1 MRPTFSFPFIAL
13 TAALLLA
20 GCAGPEQKLGRGLTN
35 LTEFTRLG
43 EMNRSYEQA
52 ALFDGSAA
60 ASTTGVIRG
69 FNASVKR
76 TLYGAYEVVTFPIP
90 NYKNQDY
97 GPVLKPVGPLY
108 PASYKPGLP
117 DEPILNTDYAV
128 GFGSGE
134 TAPFIPGS
142 RFRIFEP

>member
-1 MRPTFSFPFIAL
+1 MRSTFAASILAAG
-13 TAALLLA
+13 AALLLT

-43 EMNRSYEQA
+43 EMSRSYEQA
-52 ALFDGSAA
+52 ALFDGPDYGG
-60 ASTTGVIRG
+60 TTGIVRG
-69 FNASVKR
+69 FNATVKR

-90 NYKNQDY
+90 NHKNQDY
-97 GPVLKPVGPLY
+97 GPILKPLGPIY

-117 DEPILNTDYAV
+117 DEPILNTDSAL

-134 TAPFIPGS
+134 AAPLIPGS